1 MFYHYTTIPAF
12 KSILHEADTKAQMCF
27 WATRY
32 DCFADK
38 EEVKLGVET
47 IHRLMPEV
55 EKTMQSDRQISS
67 MFDWSVIKDNKNL
80 GYPYIVSFTS
90 RPNND
95 YMWREYAGMDGV
107 VMEIDNPVCVSV
119 PDTPLLRL
127 ASCIYVDEN
136 SDDQLIE
143 ILHQEYNEIG
153 LRILGGPQK
162 ERAFAILKE
171 YPQMFVK
178 LIATGM
184 LSFTAPRIKGARDF
198 YMEEETRAI
207 IPLPI
212 SDYNTL
218 IEGYDD
224 TISSLGLNP
233 YELRN
238 LVANE
243 HSRQRNDGS
252 TMYYRDMHLPIHLLK
267 CIYVRSVDTKTQ
279 VELFLN
285 TLGTAIPVKLM

>member
-1 MFYHYTTIPAF
+1 MLYHYTTIPAF
-12 KSILHEADTKAQMCF
+12 KSILHEADTEARMCF

-47 IHRLMPEV
+47 IHRLIPEV
-55 EKTMQSDRQISS
+55 EKDMQSDRQIASL
-67 MFDWSVIKDNKNL
+67 FDWSVIKDNKNL
-80 GYPYIVSFTS
+80 GYPYVVSFTS

-95 YMWREYAGMDGV
+95 YMWREYAGIDGV
-107 VMEIDNPVCVSV
+107 VMEIDNSVCVPV

-136 SDDQLIE
+136 SDNQLIE

-153 LRILGGPQK
+153 LRILGGPRK

-171 YPQMFVK
+171 FPQIFVK

-198 YMEEETRAI
+198 CMEEETRAI
-207 IPLPI
+207 IPLPV
-212 SDYNTL
+212 SGYNTL

-233 YELRN
+233 SELRN

-243 HSRQRNDGS
+243 QSRQRNDGS
-252 TMYYRDMHLPIHLLK
+252 IVYYRDMHLPIHLLK
-267 CIYVRSVDTKTQ
+267 GVYVRSVDTKTQ
-279 VELFLN
+279 VELFLIN
-285 TLGTAIPVKLM
+285 KGMAIPVKLV

>member
-1 MFYHYTTIPAF
+1 MLYHYTTIPAF
-12 KSILHEADTKAQMCF
+12 KSILKEADTKARMCF

-47 IHRLMPEV
+47 IHRLIPEV
-55 EKTMQSDRQISS
+55 EKDMQPDRQIASL
-67 MFDWSVIKDNKNL
+67 FDWSIIKDNKNL

-95 YMWREYAGMDGV
+95 YMWHEYAGMDGV
-107 VMEIDNPVCVSV
+107 VMEIDSSVCVSV

-136 SDDQLIE
+136 SDNQLIE
-143 ILHQEYNEIG
+143 ILHQVYNEIG
-153 LRILGGPQK
+153 LRILGGPRK

-171 YPQMFVK
+171 FPQIFVK

-198 YMEEETRAI
+198 CLEEETRAI
-207 IPLPI
+207 IPLPV
-212 SDYNTL
+212 SGYNTL

-233 YELRN
+233 SELRN

-243 HSRQRNDGS
+243 QSRQRNDGS
-252 TMYYRDMHLPIHLLK
+252 IVYYRDMHLPIHLIK
-267 CIYVRSVDTKTQ
+267 GVYVRSVDTKTQ

-285 TLGTAIPVKLM
+285 TMGTAIPVKLM

>member
-47 IHRLMPEV
+47 IRRLMPEV
-55 EKTMQSDRQISS
+55 EKNVQSDRQISS
-67 MFDWSVIKDNKNL
+67 MFDWSGIKDNKNL

-127 ASCIYVDEN
+127 ASCIYVDDN

-171 YPQMFVK
+171 FPQMFIK

-212 SDYNTL
+212 SDYNNL

-252 TMYYRDMHLPIHLLK
+252 TVYYRDMQLPIHLLK
-267 CIYVRSVDTKTQ
+267 GIYVRSVDTKTQ

-285 TLGTAIPVKLM
+285 TMGTAIPVKLM